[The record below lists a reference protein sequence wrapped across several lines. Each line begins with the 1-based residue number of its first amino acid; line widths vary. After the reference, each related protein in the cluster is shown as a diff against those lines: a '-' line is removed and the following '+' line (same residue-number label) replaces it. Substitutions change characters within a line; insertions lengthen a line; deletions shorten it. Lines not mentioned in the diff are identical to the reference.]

1 MVLPILHLNG
11 YKIANPCVLAR
22 ISHEELDQLF
32 RGYGYTPYFV
42 EGHEPEAMHELMAA
56 TLDTI
61 VGEIQRIKAD
71 ARAQRF
77 HRTPALADDR
87 APHAQGLDLPEGDRR
102 QAHRGLLALAPGADG
117 GDAREPGP
125 RAHPRGVDEELPARG
140 AVRRQRPA
148 PARAGRPRAR
158 RAPGA

>member
-1 MVLPILHLNG
+1 
-11 YKIANPCVLAR
+11 
-22 ISHEELDQLF
+22 
-32 RGYGYTPYFV
+32 
-42 EGHEPEAMHELMAA
+42 MHELMAA

-71 ARAQRF
+71 ASQWF
-77 HRTPALADDR
+77 HGAPALADDR

-125 RAHPRGVDEELPARG
+125 RAHPRVDEELSAEELFDENGGLRSELAELAPKGTRRMSANPHTNGGVLLRNLRLPDFRDY
-140 AVRRQRPA
+140 AVEVPA
-148 PARAGRPRAR
+148 PGTVTADP
-158 RAPGA
+158 PGSWALSCAT